1 MTTSDLKSKVA
12 EIIESKSKAELLID
26 ILTVLE
32 EDSTS
37 SRLRGIHALNKAWT
51 HIIRRGDLKITNS
64 EETDKYQTWIREV
77 FNQSWDKLLALITE
91 TDSRI
96 TNLAI
101 STVVGFIVTI
111 HETNNTGII

>member
-1 MTTSDLKSKVA
+1 MATSDLKSKVSQ
-12 EIIESKSKAELLID
+12 IIESKSKAELLID

-37 SRLRGIHALNKAWT
+37 SKLRGVHALNKAWT
-51 HIIRRGDLKITNS
+51 HIIRRGDLKITNGT
-64 EETDKYQTWIREV
+64 EDDKYQTWIREV
-77 FNQSWDKLLALITE
+77 FDQSWNKLLALITE

-101 STVVGFIVTI
+101 STAVGVIVTS
-111 HETNNTGII
+111 HETNNTGIK

>member
-32 EDSTS
+32 EDPTS
-37 SRLRGIHALNKAWT
+37 SKLRGIHALNKAWT
-51 HIIRRGDLKITNS
+51 HIIRRGDLKKTNDL
-64 EETDKYQTWIREV
+64 ENDKYQIWIREV
-77 FNQSWDKLLALITE
+77 FEQSWNKLLALITE
-91 TDSRI
+91 TDSRV

-101 STVVGFIVTI
+101 STAVGFIVTI

>member
-1 MTTSDLKSKVA
+1 MTTSDLKSKVS

-37 SRLRGIHALNKAWT
+37 SKLRGIHALNKAWT
-51 HIIRRGDLKITNS
+51 HIIRRGDLQITNS
-64 EETDKYQTWIREV
+64 TEDDKYQTWIREV
-77 FNQSWDKLLALITE
+77 FNQSWNKLMTLITA
-91 TDSRI
+91 TDTRI

-101 STVVGFIVTI
+101 STAVGFIVTL
-111 HETNNTGII
+111 HETNNTGMI